1 VLLSRVIAIANQKGG
16 VGKTTTAINLATSLA
31 IAERK
36 VLLIDIDPQANATS
50 GLGHN
55 TNGASPTVYDLFV
68 SHIDAESVIVETEL
82 KHFKLIPSEVGLV
95 GAEIELADSENRQY
109 RLRESVGDIRDRFD
123 FVFIDCPPS
132 LGLLTI
138 NGLVAADS
146 VLIPIQSEF
155 YAMEGLGKLMN
166 TIHLVQKSYNSDL
179 RIEGILVTM
188 FDSRLNLSKQV
199 YDEVRKYFGDKVYKT
214 IVPRNVRLAEAPSF
228 GKPAAL
234 YDVNSSGAQS
244 YMLLAEEVL
253 SNG

>member
-1 VLLSRVIAIANQKGG
+1 MLLSRVIAIANQKGG

-31 IAERK
+31 IAEKK

-50 GLGHN
+50 GLGYN

-68 SHIDAESVIVETEL
+68 SHTDIESVIVETEL

-95 GAEIELADSENRQY
+95 GAEIELAESENRQY
-109 RLRESVGDIRDRFD
+109 RLRESVGAIRDRFD

-166 TIHLVQKSYNSDL
+166 TVHLVQKGYNSDL

>member
-1 VLLSRVIAIANQKGG
+1 M
-16 VGKTTTAINLATSLA
+16 
-31 IAERK
+31 
-36 VLLIDIDPQANATS
+36 LLIDIDPQANATS
-50 GLGHN
+50 GLGCS
-55 TNGASPTVYDLFV
+55 TNGTSPTVYDLLI
-68 SHIDAESVIVETEL
+68 SNIDINTVIHDTEL

-109 RLRESVGDIRDRFD
+109 RLRESLVQLQEQFD
-123 FVFIDCPPS
+123 FIFIDCPPS

-166 TIHLVQKSYNSDL
+166 TIALVRESYNSEL

-188 FDSRLNLSKQV
+188 FDARLNLSKQV
-199 YDEVRKYFGDKVYKT
+199 YDEVKKYFKDKVFRT

-228 GKPAAL
+228 GRPVAL
-234 YDVNSSGAQS
+234 YDVNSTGAES
-244 YMLLAEEVL
+244 YMMLAKEML
-253 SNG
+253 NDG